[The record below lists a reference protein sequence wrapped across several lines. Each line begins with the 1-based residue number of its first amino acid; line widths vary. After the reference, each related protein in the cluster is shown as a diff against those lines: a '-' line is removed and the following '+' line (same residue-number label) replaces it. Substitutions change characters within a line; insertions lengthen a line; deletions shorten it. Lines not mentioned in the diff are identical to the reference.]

1 MEWIQMESHLYD
13 NHLTAINYT
22 VAGILV
28 LLLVVQWH
36 RTATARL
43 DLPVVGDISQKDFR
57 PALEEGAQKYPN
69 TPFVLATTMHPTVI
83 LPVSLMDEIK
93 GLPESTISLRQRHYT
108 IFLGKYTGFGE
119 PCNELDVS
127 IRSDLTHHLEQN
139 LENFQ
144 EEVAYAYDKYVG
156 QCPDW
161 TVIPVYDAVLGI
173 VCLLSSRVFVGLPL
187 SRDEDWIRVS
197 THSDTKSDTQ
207 SGDLMRYVL
216 RHYESEPP
224 MELLARDQLVTSFV
238 AMHTT
243 TICITQALFD
253 LAARPEYIP
262 SLREELEGVIGKGG
276 TQDCYLD
283 KESVVKLRKID
294 SVVRESQRMNPPG
307 LVSMLR
313 KVMKRDGLKLST
325 GQIIP
330 QGSVVGF
337 SAHAISR
344 SYPNADEFDGFLFA
358 KLRDTPVQSTMHQL
372 TNTAP
377 DHISFGHGS
386 HACPGRFFAASEIKV
401 ILGYLLQ
408 NYDIRLLDGATRLES
423 VHVRAT
429 VAPARE
435 NNFFPPKNDN
445 KYQQGRPPR
454 R

>member
-1 MEWIQMESHLYD
+1 M
-13 NHLTAINYT
+13 
-22 VAGILV
+22 
-28 LLLVVQWH
+28 
-36 RTATARL
+36 
-43 DLPVVGDISQKDFR
+43 P
-57 PALEEGAQKYPN
+57 LE
-69 TPFVLATTMHPTVI
+69 
-83 LPVSLMDEIK
+83 
-93 GLPESTISLRQRHYT
+93 QRHYT

-144 EEVAYAYDKYVG
+144 EEIAYAYDKYVG

-197 THSDTKSDTQ
+197 TQYAMDAGHEAHSLSAYHPILRPLVAPFLVKRMKQHRASARKMLQPVIGRILSVDSSTDTKSDTQ

-276 TQDCYLD
+276 TQDCHLD
-283 KESVVKLRKID
+283 KESMVKLRKID
-294 SVVRESQRMNPPG
+294 SFVRESQRMNPPR

-401 ILGYLLQ
+401 IPGYLL
-408 NYDIRLLDGATRLES
+408 
-423 VHVRAT
+423 
-429 VAPARE
+429 
-435 NNFFPPKNDN
+435 
-445 KYQQGRPPR
+445 
-454 R
+454 